1 MDPMSVAS
9 ELSTLGLVPFLVYGY
24 IMAGKRQDLME
35 EKMDAQRKEA
45 DARFEMMTKGWQKQ
59 LDGMMDKHEGK
70 ESEIRDR
77 WMRVVEKVEGEKKEQ
92 VDKMTEE
99 LKSLSNRVEDVI
111 RFISRPAGR

>member
-1 MDPMSVAS
+1 MDPMSIAS

-59 LDGMMDKHEGK
+59 LDSMLDKHEAR
-70 ESEIRDR
+70 ENEIRDR
-77 WMRVVEKVEGEKKEQ
+77 WMQVVEKVEAEKKEQ
-92 VDKMTEE
+92 SDRIAEE
-99 LKSLSNRVEDVI
+99 VKNLSNRVEDVV